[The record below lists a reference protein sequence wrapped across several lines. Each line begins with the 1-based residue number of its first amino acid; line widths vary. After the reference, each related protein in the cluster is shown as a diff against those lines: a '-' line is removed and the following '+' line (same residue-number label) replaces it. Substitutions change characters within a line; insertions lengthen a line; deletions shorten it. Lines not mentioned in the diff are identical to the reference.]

1 MWIFNTTKGNDL
13 IYINNTSKAKVL
25 GATSDGKVIL
35 EDFEEGKAHQ
45 LWKKGELDPLDPQG
59 EFVQKQPCKKA
70 TRVERIE

>member
-35 EDFEEGKAHQ
+35 EDFEIDNAHQ
-45 LWKKGELDPLDPQG
+45 LWSKGERDA
-59 EFVQKQPCKKA
+59 EA
-70 TRVERIE
+70 

>member
-35 EDFEEGKAHQ
+35 EDCEIDNAHQ
-45 LWKKGELDPLDPQG
+45 LWKKGELGAEDYVTLENSGVPKFLIA
-59 EFVQKQPCKKA
+59 VSS
-70 TRVERIE
+70 